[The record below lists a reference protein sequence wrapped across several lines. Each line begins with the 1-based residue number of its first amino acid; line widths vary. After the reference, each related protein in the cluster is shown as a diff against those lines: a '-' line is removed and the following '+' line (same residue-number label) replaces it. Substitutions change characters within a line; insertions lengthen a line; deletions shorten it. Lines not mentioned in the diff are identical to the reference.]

1 MRITESD
8 IRRIIKNVVNENGGY
23 VTGLAPS
30 ERTEL
35 VDDVINRINEHGMR
49 YIDVLKD
56 LNSEFPVE
64 KYKRQE
70 RIKRKDFELPKGVRV
85 QSSYFS
91 ED

>member
-49 YIDVLKD
+49 YIDALKD
-56 LNSEFPVE
+56 INSEFPVE
-64 KYKRQE
+64 KYKRPE